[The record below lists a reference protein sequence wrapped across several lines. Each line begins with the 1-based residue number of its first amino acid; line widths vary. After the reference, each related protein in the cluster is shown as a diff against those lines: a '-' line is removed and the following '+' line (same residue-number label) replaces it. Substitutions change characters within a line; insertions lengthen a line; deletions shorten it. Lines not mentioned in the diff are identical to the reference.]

1 MLRTHSETST
11 PTELTSSN
19 GKTLPKIAQ
28 KLLSLRG
35 KALPLGERTL
45 IMGVLNVTPDS
56 FHDGGK
62 YTSTDAALRRAE
74 TMAGEGA
81 DIIDIGGESTRPGSE
96 GVSGEEELA
105 RVVPVIREIRKRLD
119 TPLSIDTTKP
129 MVARAALAEGAS
141 MVNDISGLKFGAGV
155 AEAAAEYGA
164 AMVLMHT
171 SSRPRDM
178 QEKTEYESL
187 VDDIIESLRESM
199 RKAAAAGVR
208 EENIIIDP
216 GFGFGKTAAQNLTL
230 LKELARFRG
239 LGRPI
244 LIGTSHKS
252 FIGAVAEDPSGGRL
266 EGTAATVAIG
276 IMNGASIV
284 RVHDVGYMKKI
295 ALIADAVK
303 NVN

>member
-1 MLRTHSETST
+1 MLRTHSENST
-11 PTELTSSN
+11 PIELISN
-19 GKTLPKIAQ
+19 NDEALSKIAQ
-28 KLLSLRG
+28 ELLLLRG
-35 KALPLGERTL
+35 KALPLGERAL

-96 GVSGEEELA
+96 GVSVEEELA

-119 TPLSIDTTKP
+119 TPLSIDTTKAL
-129 MVARAALAEGAS
+129 VARAALAEGAS
-141 MVNDISGLKFGAGV
+141 IVNDISGLKFGTGL
-155 AEAAAEYGA
+155 AEAAAEFGA
-164 AMVLMHT
+164 AMILMHT

-187 VDDIIESLRESM
+187 IDDILESLRESM
-199 RKAAAAGVR
+199 RKASAAGVR

-252 FIGAVAEDPSGGRL
+252 FIGAVAEGPSGGRL

-284 RVHDVGYMKKI
+284 RVHDVGHMKKI
-295 ALIADAVK
+295 ALMADAVK

>member
-1 MLRTHSETST
+1 MLRTHSENST
-11 PTELTSSN
+11 PIELTSNNDKALS
-19 GKTLPKIAQ
+19 KIAQ
-28 KLLSLRG
+28 ELLSLRG
-35 KALPLGERTL
+35 KALPLGERAL

-96 GVSGEEELA
+96 GVSVEEELA

-119 TPLSIDTTKP
+119 TPLSIDTTKAL
-129 MVARAALAEGAS
+129 VARAALAEGAS
-141 MVNDISGLKFGAGV
+141 IVNDISGLKFGTGL
-155 AEAAAEYGA
+155 AEAAAEFGA
-164 AMVLMHT
+164 AMILMHT

-187 VDDIIESLRESM
+187 IDDILESLRESM
-199 RKAAAAGVR
+199 RKASAAGVR

-252 FIGAVAEDPSGGRL
+252 FIGAVAEGPSGGRL

-284 RVHDVGYMKKI
+284 RVHDVGHMKKI
-295 ALIADAVK
+295 ALMADAVK
-303 NVN
+303 DVN

>member
-1 MLRTHSETST
+1 
-11 PTELTSSN
+11 
-19 GKTLPKIAQ
+19 
-28 KLLSLRG
+28 
-35 KALPLGERTL
+35 
-45 IMGVLNVTPDS
+45 MGVLNVTPDS

-74 TMAGEGA
+74 TMAEEGA

-96 GVSGEEELA
+96 GVSEEEEMA

-129 MVARAALAEGAS
+129 LVARAALAEGATI
-141 MVNDISGLKFGAGV
+141 VNDISGLKFGTGA
-155 AEAAAEYGA
+155 AEAASEFGA

-171 SSRPRDM
+171 SSRPCDM

-187 VDDIIESLRESM
+187 IDDIIKSLRESIL
-199 RKAAAAGVR
+199 KATAAGVR

-216 GFGFGKTAAQNLTL
+216 GFGFGKTASQNLTL
-230 LKELARFRG
+230 LKELARFRE
-239 LGRPI
+239 LGRPV

-252 FIGAVAEDPSGGRL
+252 FIGAVAEDPSGNRL

-284 RVHDVGYMKKI
+284 RVHDVGHMKKI

-303 NVN
+303 NIN

>member
-1 MLRTHSETST
+1 MLRTHSENST
-11 PTELTSSN
+11 PIELTSNNDKALS
-19 GKTLPKIAQ
+19 KIAQ
-28 KLLSLRG
+28 ELLLLRG
-35 KALPLGERTL
+35 KALPLGERAL

-96 GVSGEEELA
+96 GVSVEEELA

-119 TPLSIDTTKP
+119 TPLSIDTTKAL
-129 MVARAALAEGAS
+129 VARAALAEGAS
-141 MVNDISGLKFGAGV
+141 IVNDISGLKFGTGL
-155 AEAAAEYGA
+155 AEAAAEFGA
-164 AMVLMHT
+164 VMILMHT

-187 VDDIIESLRESM
+187 IDDILESLRESM
-199 RKAAAAGVR
+199 RKASAAGVR

-252 FIGAVAEDPSGGRL
+252 FIGAVAEGPSGGRL

-284 RVHDVGYMKKI
+284 RVHDVGHMKKI
-295 ALIADAVK
+295 ALMADAVK

>member
-1 MLRTHSETST
+1 
-11 PTELTSSN
+11 
-19 GKTLPKIAQ
+19 
-28 KLLSLRG
+28 
-35 KALPLGERTL
+35 
-45 IMGVLNVTPDS
+45 MGVLNVTPDS

-74 TMAGEGA
+74 TMAEEGA

-96 GVSGEEELA
+96 GVSEEEEMA

-129 MVARAALAEGAS
+129 LVARAALAEGATI
-141 MVNDISGLKFGAGV
+141 VNDISGLKFGTGA
-155 AEAAAEYGA
+155 AEAASEFGA

-171 SSRPRDM
+171 SSRPCDM

-187 VDDIIESLRESM
+187 IDDIIKSLRESIL
-199 RKAAAAGVR
+199 KATAAGVR

-216 GFGFGKTAAQNLTL
+216 GFGFGKTASQNLTL
-230 LKELARFRG
+230 LKELARFRE
-239 LGRPI
+239 LGRPV

-252 FIGAVAEDPSGGRL
+252 FIGAVAEDPSGNRL

-303 NVN
+303 NIN

>member
-1 MLRTHSETST
+1 MLRTHSENST
-11 PTELTSSN
+11 PIELTSNNDKALS
-19 GKTLPKIAQ
+19 KIAQ
-28 KLLSLRG
+28 ELLSLRG
-35 KALPLGERTL
+35 KALPLGERAL

-96 GVSGEEELA
+96 GVSVEEELA

-119 TPLSIDTTKP
+119 TPLSIDTTKAL
-129 MVARAALAEGAS
+129 VARAALAEGAS
-141 MVNDISGLKFGAGV
+141 IVNDISGLKFGTGL
-155 AEAAAEYGA
+155 AEAAAEFGA
-164 AMVLMHT
+164 AMILMHT

-187 VDDIIESLRESM
+187 IDDILESLRESM
-199 RKAAAAGVR
+199 RKASAAGVR

-252 FIGAVAEDPSGGRL
+252 FIGAVAEGPSGGRL

-284 RVHDVGYMKKI
+284 RVHDVGHMKKI
-295 ALIADAVK
+295 ALMADAVK

>member
-1 MLRTHSETST
+1 MLRTHSETS
-11 PTELTSSN
+11 PRVELTSNNDGS
-19 GKTLPKIAQ
+19 LPNTHHN
-28 KLLSLRG
+28 LLSLRG
-35 KALPLGERTL
+35 RALPLGERTL
-45 IMGVLNVTPDS
+45 VMGVLNVTPDS

-74 TMAGEGA
+74 TMAEEGA

-96 GVSGEEELA
+96 GVSEEEELA
-105 RVVPVIREIRKRLD
+105 RVVPVIREIHKRLD

-129 MVARAALAEGAS
+129 VVARAALAEGAS
-141 MVNDISGLKFGAGV
+141 IVNDISGIRFGAGV
-155 AEAAAEYGA
+155 AEAAAGYGA

-187 VDDIIESLRESM
+187 IDDIIKSLGESM
-199 RKAAAAGVR
+199 RKAIAAGVR
-208 EENIIIDP
+208 EENIIVDP

-252 FIGAVAEDPSGGRL
+252 FIGAVTEGPSGGRL

-295 ALIADAVK
+295 AQMADAVK